1 MDRVIIQSQLKI
13 DDIVLALKN
22 TFPDKAITVCNSYLE
37 KKNCVNP
44 SPKQVFISIFKHDDL
59 VYTYNKAL
67 EEKSIELKEAE
78 ESAQK
83 AIFTIQSL
91 HKQQIE
97 LNELFESLHK
107 RYEEQKASIQTLLW
121 EKCASYHPLVKNI
134 PMMQDPNR
142 CIETEYQI
150 ADYIIGTQL
159 GDGQFADV
167 KICQNKKTHKE
178 FAVKIISKEKVTSL
192 TSLIN
197 ISNEIGNLKKLRSP
211 YVVFIDEVIRTNKNL
226 YIVTEKGGKDLFD
239 FIDAQ
244 PDGVPE
250 IWAKEI
256 ISCIMKGVLHCH
268 EHGICHRGKAEQHN

>member
-1 MDRVIIQSQLKI
+1 MDRVVIHSQLKI
-13 DDIVLALKN
+13 EEIVNALR
-22 TFPDKAITVCNSYLE
+22 TAFPDKNLTVCSSYLE
-37 KKNCVNP
+37 KKNFKSP
-44 SPKQVFISIFKHDDL
+44 SNQQIFVSLMKHDDL
-59 VYTYNKAL
+59 FYSLGESL
-67 EEKSIELKEAE
+67 EDKKEEVKEAE

-83 AIFTIQSL
+83 AVHAIQSL

-107 RYEEQKASIQTLLW
+107 KYEEQKAAIQSILW
-121 EKCASYHPLVKNI
+121 DKCASYHPLLRQI
-134 PMMQDPNR
+134 PLISDAR
-142 CIETEYQI
+142 TCVETEFQI
-150 ADYIIGTQL
+150 GDYIIGQLL

-178 FAVKIISKEKVTSL
+178 YAVKIIAKDKVTSI

-197 ISNEIGNLKKLRSP
+197 ISNEIGNLRKLKSP
-211 YVVFIDEVIRTNKNL
+211 YVVSVDEVIRTSNNL
-226 YIVTEKGGKDLFD
+226 YIITEKGGKDLFD
-239 FIDAQ
+239 FIDMQ

-268 EHGICHRGKAEQHN
+268 EHGICHRGK